1 MTSQKTKKADTI
13 TTTLHPNLSDK
24 MKKRISFFSIL
35 NRPEKLHHKKKIEKI
50 QAVTIKSNIDFWQ
63 FCLHFI
69 DSILKIVMF
78 ENNNITRNNESFKN
92 VKGFFEIKTVTKS
105 SIVLGVNVIFVVTK

>member
-1 MTSQKTKKADTI
+1 M
-13 TTTLHPNLSDK
+13 
-24 MKKRISFFSIL
+24 
-35 NRPEKLHHKKKIEKI
+35 
-50 QAVTIKSNIDFWQ
+50 
-63 FCLHFI
+63 HFI

-105 SIVLGVNVIFVVTK
+105 SIVLGANVIFVVTK